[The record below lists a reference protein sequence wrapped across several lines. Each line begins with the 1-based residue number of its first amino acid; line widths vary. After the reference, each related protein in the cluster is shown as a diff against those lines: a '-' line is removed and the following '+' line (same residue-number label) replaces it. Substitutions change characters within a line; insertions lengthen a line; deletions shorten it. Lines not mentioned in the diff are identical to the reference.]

1 MKSYSEIDLEEHFA
15 LADKGKQLW
24 ENIDESFKAD
34 LYILFPHVNEEYN
47 YYALLYLDEYIEKKR
62 AKEVVLITME
72 RVIKKVLPVF
82 SKAKIKVHEVSHDD
96 IKAIIKYY
104 ALYEFSTRLTI
115 ISLKEPYDTCGENL
129 LGVKGVTKEDLL
141 CFDIYRLFENPH
153 KNLSDYEGTDGE
165 IIKFLKLCGENK
177 NGAD

>member
-1 MKSYSEIDLEEHFA
+1 MKSYSEIDLEGHFA

-24 ENIDESFKAD
+24 ETIDERFNAD

-47 YYALLYLDEYIEKKR
+47 YYALLYLDEYIVAKKAEK
-62 AKEVVLITME
+62 VVLITME
-72 RVIKKVLPVF
+72 SVIKKALPVF
-82 SKAKIKVHEVSHDD
+82 SKSKAEVYEVSNDD

-141 CFDIYRLFENPH
+141 CFDIYRFFENPH
-153 KNLSDYEGTDGE
+153 KNIPAYDGE
-165 IIKFLKLCGENK
+165 DEQLLWFMQLGRKK
-177 NGAD
+177 N

>member
-1 MKSYSEIDLEEHFA
+1 MKSYSEIDLEGHFA

-24 ENIDESFKAD
+24 ETIDERFNAD

-47 YYALLYLDEYIEKKR
+47 YYALLYLDEYIVAKKAEK
-62 AKEVVLITME
+62 VVLITME
-72 RVIKKVLPVF
+72 SVIKKALPVF
-82 SKAKIKVHEVSHDD
+82 SKLKAEVYEVSNDD

-141 CFDIYRLFENPH
+141 CFDIYRFFKNSH
-153 KNLSDYEGTDGE
+153 KNPPDYDGSDIE
-165 IIKFLKLCGENK
+165 IMKFLEFSGEK
-177 NGAD
+177 DGKD